1 MIKKISDLKPGA
13 HIHIMGI
20 CGTAMGNFAGLLKS
34 MGFKITGSDQN
45 VYPPMSDVLKNLNIE
60 VHTGY
65 KKENLIPAPD
75 FVVVGNVISKTMPEA
90 EYLLSSKIPYAS
102 FPESIG
108 DMILKNT
115 HSIAIC
121 GTHGKTTTTSM
132 QAWIAECHHLRP
144 GFLIGGVP
152 KNFETSFSVGTGNYF
167 VIEGDEYDTA
177 FFDKVPKFS
186 HYFPKSAILTSV
198 EFDHADIYKD
208 LNDVI
213 QAFKILCHKLSQ
225 DGNFVYHSGDENIKG
240 LLKELKTNH
249 KYSYGLKDA
258 DFLIKNIEYSKQF
271 TRWDV
276 EYKKQTFHL
285 KSVMSGEH
293 NVLNFTA
300 NFALSLVL
308 GWDIPTTIKAIESFE
323 GVKRRQEILGE
334 INSVLVIEDFAH
346 HPTAVKMTLQ
356 GLRKKYPERR
366 LVAVFEPRSATSR
379 KSVFQNDYFFAFH
392 KNCDHVIVMSPYTPP
407 AKTALNKEKKDLDP
421 KALNNNILN
430 SKASTDLPKQDQFS
444 SLKLV
449 SDLNAETNNQ
459 ELKIPFAHLSESYE
473 ALVKDLL
480 ALTQPKDLIVLMSNG
495 GFGGIYND
503 VLEGLKLKES

>member
-1 MIKKISDLKPGA
+1 MIKKISDLKAGS

-45 VYPPMSDVLKNLNIE
+45 VYPPMSDVLKQLNIE
-60 VHTGY
+60 VYSGY

-90 EYLLSSKIPYAS
+90 EYLLSSKIPFAS

-115 HSIAIC
+115 HSIAVC

-132 QAWIAECHHLRP
+132 QAWIAQCNRMIP
-144 GFLIGGVP
+144 GYLIGGVP
-152 KNFETSFSVGTGNYF
+152 KNFESSFSVGGGEYF

-186 HYFPKSAILTSV
+186 HYFPKSAILTSI

-213 QAFKILCHKLSQ
+213 AAFKILFKKLNA
-225 DGNFVYHSGDENIKG
+225 DGNLVYHAEDENIKK
-240 LLKELKTNH
+240 LLKETKAKN
-249 KYSYGLKDA
+249 KISYGFKNA
-258 DFLIKNIEYSKQF
+258 DFLIKNIEYSKDF
-271 TRWDV
+271 TRWNVD
-276 EYKKQTFHL
+276 YKGQTFHL
-285 KSVMSGEH
+285 KSMMSGEH

-300 NFALSLVL
+300 NFALSLIL

-323 GVKRRQEILGE
+323 GVKRRQEVLGE
-334 INSVLVIEDFAH
+334 FNDVLIIEDFAH

-356 GLRKKYPERR
+356 GLKKKYPRRR
-366 LVAVFEPRSATSR
+366 LIAVFEPRSATSR
-379 KSVFQNDYFFAFH
+379 KSVFQEDYFKAFH
-392 KNCDHVIVMSPYTPP
+392 KNCEQVIVAQPY
-407 AKTALNKEKKDLDP
+407 L
-421 KALNNNILN
+421 
-430 SKASTDLPKQDQFS
+430 STNQNTEGQFS
-444 SLKLV
+444 SQKLV
-449 SDLNAETNNQ
+449 GDLNENGTPAV
-459 ELKIPFAHLSESYE
+459 LSEDYKTIVSDIVN
-473 ALVKDLL
+473 AVQAGDLVL
-480 ALTQPKDLIVLMSNG
+480 LMSNG
-495 GFGGIYND
+495 GFGGIYPE
-503 VLEGLKLKES
+503 VIESIKSKEF

>member
-1 MIKKISDLKPGA
+1 LGDFKVIKKISELKPGS

-34 MGFKITGSDQN
+34 MGYKITGSDQN

-60 VHTGY
+60 VFTGY

-90 EYLLSSKIPYAS
+90 EYLLTTNIPYAS

-115 HSIAIC
+115 HSIAVC

-132 QAWIAECHHLRP
+132 QAWIAECHRLMP
-144 GFLIGGVP
+144 GYLIGGVP
-152 KNFETSFSVGTGNYF
+152 KNFESSFSVGGGDYF

-177 FFDKVPKFS
+177 FFDKVPKFT
-186 HYFPKSAILTSV
+186 HYFPKSAILTSI

-213 QAFKILCHKLSQ
+213 NAFKILFHKLSD
-225 DGNFVYHSGDENIKG
+225 DGNLVYHAGDENIKS
-240 LLKELKTNH
+240 LLSEAKTKN
-249 KYSYGLKDA
+249 KFSYGFKNA
-258 DFLIKNIEYSKQF
+258 DFLIKNIDYSNDF
-271 TRWDV
+271 TRWSVD
-276 EYKKQTFHL
+276 YKNQTFHL
-285 KSVMSGEH
+285 KSTMGGEH

-300 NFALSLVL
+300 NFALSLIL
-308 GWDIPTTIKAIESFE
+308 GWDIPITIKAIESFL

-334 INSVLVIEDFAH
+334 FNGTLLMEDFAH

-356 GLRKKYPERR
+356 GLKSKYPNRR

-379 KSVFQNDYFFAFH
+379 KSVFQEDYFHAFY
-392 KNCDHVIVMSPYTPP
+392 KNCDQVVVAQPYLPP
-407 AKTALNKEKKDLDP
+407 SSQTTSE
-421 KALNNNILN
+421 
-430 SKASTDLPKQDQFS
+430 QFS
-444 SLKLV
+444 SQKLV
-449 SDLNAETNNQ
+449 NDLNAEGTAA
-459 ELKIPFAHLSESYE
+459 LLSNSYE
-473 ALVKDLL
+473 NIVKDIMGVTK
-480 ALTQPKDLIVLMSNG
+480 ANDLIVLMSNG
-495 GFGGIYND
+495 GFGGIYPQMI
-503 VLEGLKLKES
+503 EALKG

>member
-1 MIKKISDLKPGA
+1 MTDHKDTSANKSSKKISDLKPGS

-34 MGFKITGSDQN
+34 MGYKISGSDQN
-45 VYPPMSDVLKNLNIE
+45 VYPPMSDVLAKLNIE
-60 VHTGY
+60 VFQGY

-75 FVVVGNVISKTMPEA
+75 FVVVGNVITRTMPEA
-90 EYLLSSKIPYAS
+90 EYLLSSDIPYAS

-115 HSIAIC
+115 HSIAVC

-132 QAWIAECHHLRP
+132 QAWIAQCHRLIP
-144 GFLIGGVP
+144 GYLIGGVP
-152 KNFETSFSVGTGNYF
+152 KNFESSFAAGGGDYF

-177 FFDKVPKFS
+177 FFDKVPKFK

-208 LNDVI
+208 LNAVLD
-213 QAFKILCHKLSQ
+213 AFKILFQKLA
-225 DGNFVYHSGDENIKG
+225 DNGNLVYHADDENIHK
-240 LLKELKTNH
+240 LLKESKTPN
-249 KYSYGLKDA
+249 KFSYGLRSVEGA
-258 DFLIKNIEYSKQF
+258 QAPDFLIKNIEYAKDC

-276 EYKKQTFHL
+276 TYKGQTFHL
-285 KSVMSGEH
+285 KSIMSGEH

-308 GWDIPTTIKAIESFE
+308 GWDITKTIKAIESFE

-356 GLRKKYPERR
+356 GLKKKYPDRR
-366 LVAVFEPRSATSR
+366 LIAVFEPRSATSR
-379 KSVFQNDYFFAFH
+379 KSVFQDDYFKAFH
-392 KNCDHVIVMSPYTPP
+392 KNCDHVIVATPYS
-407 AKTALNKEKKDLDP
+407 AKPTT
-421 KALNNNILN
+421 
-430 SKASTDLPKQDQFS
+430 STEGQFS
-444 SLKLV
+444 SEKLV
-449 SDLNAETNNQ
+449 KDLNAEGTS
-459 ELKIPFAHLSESYE
+459 AHLSENYDVIVNDIVGAAE
-473 ALVKDLL
+473 KN
-480 ALTQPKDLIVLMSNG
+480 DLIVLMSNG
-495 GFGGIYND
+495 GFGGIYPQ
-503 VLEGLKLKES
+503 VLEGLKNK